1 MKEDIKNNY
10 FMHYINKSLFE
21 HLIMLEYSHILLT
34 EQYHAIL
41 IINDIIFTIWYK
53 AQMHFS
59 VNSSLQFN
67 IIIAIITLKSF
78 CKIKWSLTFLN
89 VNEINIKVNAFQFK
103 QNEIEVIVVIEL
115 VKIYAEVKIFIK
127 NIVILTKYIV

>member
-41 IINDIIFTIWYK
+41 IINDIIFTI
-53 AQMHFS
+53 
-59 VNSSLQFN
+59 
-67 IIIAIITLKSF
+67 
-78 CKIKWSLTFLN
+78 
-89 VNEINIKVNAFQFK
+89 
-103 QNEIEVIVVIEL
+103 
-115 VKIYAEVKIFIK
+115 
-127 NIVILTKYIV
+127 